1 MSQVMRYLGIVA
13 ILIGVVFLGLYH
25 SNIMT
30 GNGTLMAAGALML
43 VGLIGHIFL
52 NKIFY
57 EE

>member
-1 MSQVMRYLGIVA
+1 MRYLGIVA